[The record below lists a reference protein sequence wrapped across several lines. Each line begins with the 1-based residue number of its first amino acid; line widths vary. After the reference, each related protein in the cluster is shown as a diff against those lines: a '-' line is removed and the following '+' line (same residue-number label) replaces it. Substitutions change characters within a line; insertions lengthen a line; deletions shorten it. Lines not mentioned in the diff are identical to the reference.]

1 MEYEERLKRIADH
14 LREHPND
21 YQSKIAFY
29 KLHSDSIEHERYLRR
44 IEKRKRIAESK
55 RRRHEESQ

>member
-1 MEYEERLKRIADH
+1 MEYEDRMARISAH
-14 LREHPND
+14 LLNHPND
-21 YQSKIAFY
+21 YQSRIALYKIN
-29 KLHSDSIEHERYLRR
+29 SDRIEHKRYLKR